1 MIRDHLNQSWWV
13 FKLKMSLFKD
23 ANNNH
28 EFFVI
33 DLIIA
38 LDRIMF
44 LEEVHDEMK
53 YVILVV
59 LW

>member
-1 MIRDHLNQSWWV
+1 
-13 FKLKMSLFKD
+13 MSLFED
-23 ANNNH
+23 ANNDH

-33 DLIIA
+33 DLVIA

-44 LEEVHDEMK
+44 LEEVRDEVK

-59 LW
+59 L